1 MLFAFTFLNFAGK
14 INASLS
20 GSSCWSNMGPV
31 LSISSIRKTSR
42 YDLDSA
48 LNHIMV
54 SDPDQNNKLSM
65 LDGDKG
71 SIYPDSPPDIWKD

>member
-1 MLFAFTFLNFAGK
+1 MD
-14 INASLS
+14 
-20 GSSCWSNMGPV
+20 PV

-54 SDPDQNNKLSM
+54 SGPDQNNELSI

-71 SIYPDSPPDIWKD
+71 SIYSDSPPDI

>member
-1 MLFAFTFLNFAGK
+1 
-14 INASLS
+14 
-20 GSSCWSNMGPV
+20 MGPV
-31 LSISSIRKTSR
+31 LSISSICKASR

-54 SDPDQNNKLSM
+54 SGPDQNNELSM

-71 SIYPDSPPDIWKD
+71 SVYSDSPPDI